1 LTSPEEPFVSDEDYP
16 IFCTKLDGLRGKV
29 IDHIPVER
37 RMRVLDIA
45 TGAAQFA
52 AEFAERDPTM
62 KVFGVDI
69 AEPAIRSADRL
80 IRGKWLDARV
90 TAMRMDATR
99 LEFPAA
105 YFGMA
110 INFLGLEDIHATKGA
125 QGVRETFHEVS
136 RVLRS
141 RGYFSFTVMPPEEAE
156 TTAQELECAFRS
168 YSVGATWL
176 PAIKYQEFLRG
187 AGFTLLKR
195 EVLGTGKRL
204 SAAQIMPEMER
215 ECKTAKKTWGIEA
228 KPFEDVWAKY
238 GGSVEKNGIGR
249 CSRLVLMIARKKD

>member
-1 LTSPEEPFVSDEDYP
+1 MTSPEEPLVSDEDYP
-16 IFCTKLDGLRGKV
+16 TFCEKLDGLRGRV
-29 IDHIPVER
+29 IDLIPAER

-45 TGAAQFA
+45 TGGGQFA

-69 AEPAIRSADRL
+69 AESAIRSADRM

-136 RVLRS
+136 RVLKP
-141 RGYFSFTVMPPEEAE
+141 RGYFSFTIMPPDEAE
-156 TTAQELECAFRS
+156 TKAQELECALRS
-168 YSVGATWL
+168 YSIGATWL

-204 SAAQIMPEMER
+204 SATQVMPEIER

-228 KPFEDVWAKY
+228 KPFDDVWTKY
-238 GGSVEKNGIGR
+238 GSNVEMNGIGR
-249 CSRLVLMIARKKD
+249 CSRLVLMIARKRD